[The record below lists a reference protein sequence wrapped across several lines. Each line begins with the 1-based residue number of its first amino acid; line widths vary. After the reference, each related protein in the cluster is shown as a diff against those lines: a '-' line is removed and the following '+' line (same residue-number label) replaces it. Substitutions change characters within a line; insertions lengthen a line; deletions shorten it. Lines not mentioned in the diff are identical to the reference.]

1 MKLRRVVVTGLGA
14 LTPIGNTISDYWDGL
29 ISGKSGAAD
38 ITYFDA
44 SLFKTQFA
52 CELKNFNPEN
62 FMDRKLSRK
71 MDRFA
76 QYAIVSS
83 DEAIKDSRLNTEKI
97 DKDRIGV
104 IWGAGIG
111 GLETFQNEVLG
122 FASGN
127 GTPRFN
133 PFMIPKMIPDI
144 APGIISIRNGF
155 RGPNFA
161 TVSACASS
169 SNAIIDGL
177 NYIRLGYA
185 DVIVSGGSEAGVS
198 ISGIGGFNALHALST
213 RNDDPKTASRPF
225 DKERDGFVLGE
236 GGGCLIL
243 EDYEHAIKRGAKIY
257 AELIGGGLSSD
268 AHHMTAPHPE
278 GVGAIKVMQNC
289 IKDAKIDFS
298 EVDTVNMHGTSTPL
312 GDVAEAKALKDVFG
326 DHLYKM
332 NINSTKSMTGHLL
345 GAAGAVEAI
354 SSILSINNGI
364 VPPTINHQ
372 NVDENIDSKINFTF
386 NQSQKRNINFA
397 MSNTFGFG
405 GHNACVL
412 FKKLNK

>member
-1 MKLRRVVVTGLGA
+1 MELRRVVVTGLGA
-14 LTPIGNTISDYWDGL
+14 LTPIGNTVSDYWDGL

-83 DEAIKDSRLNTEKI
+83 DEAIKDSRLNVEKI

-278 GVGAIKVMQNC
+278 GIGAIKVMLNC

-354 SSILSINNGI
+354 SSVLSINNGV
-364 VPPTINHQ
+364 VPPTINHE
-372 NVDENIDSKINFTF
+372 NADENIDSKINFTF
-386 NQSQKRNINFA
+386 NQSQKRTINFA

-405 GHNACVL
+405 GHNACIL
-412 FKKLNK
+412 FKKLNN